1 MSTDTGARAA
11 GTEEA
16 VTLPAAA
23 PATVAAAPGWGAL
36 AIVMVGTFITVLDY
50 FIINVA
56 VPAIQSDLTAS
67 SAQSQL
73 VIIGYGVAFTA
84 GMITGGR
91 LGDLYGRRRMF
102 SLGMLGFTV
111 ASALCAVAQGP
122 DALVAFRVLQ
132 GAAAALMVPQVLGI
146 LGVVYT
152 GAARARAFVVYGLVI
167 GLAGVFGQ
175 VIGGAL
181 ISADVAG
188 LTWRAIF
195 LINLPVGVVALVLTP
210 RLIPESRAARGGR
223 LDLVGALLSAA
234 ALAAIVLSLVEGQ
247 ERDWPLWTWLLLVAA
262 VPLSAAFVLHQRA
275 RQHRSPLVD
284 FALFKGRTFPVGLV
298 AMLLYFL
305 AMGSFFFLLALYLQQ
320 GRGLSPAESG
330 LVFLTLGA
338 GYLGSSMLSTR
349 LAARLGDGLIT
360 AGPLTLAVGYVLTG
374 LTASW
379 IDTDKS
385 IGWIIAPLI
394 LSGIGMGMT
403 TGPLTGSLLAGTD
416 PEHAAAASGTAN
428 TVQEGG
434 VAIGV
439 AVVGAVFFP
448 ALGDAPVPGD
458 YPHAFDVGLIPLVA
472 FCLASS
478 VMVRFMRPRAE
489 RRAARA
495 AKTPAPQ

>member
-1 MSTDTGARAA
+1 MSTDTGAPTADAR
-11 GTEEA
+11 EA
-16 VTLPAAA
+16 VTSPPRAGL
-23 PATVAAAPGWGAL
+23 PGWGAL

-56 VPAIQSDLTAS
+56 VPAIQSDLSAS

-73 VIIGYGVAFTA
+73 VIVGYGVAFTA

-102 SLGMLGFTV
+102 SYGLFGFTV
-111 ASALCAVAQGP
+111 ASALCAWAQSP
-122 DALVAFRVLQ
+122 EALVAFRVLQ

-195 LINLPVGVVALVLTP
+195 LINLPVGIVALVLTP
-210 RLIPESRAARGGR
+210 RLIPESRSANSGR
-223 LDLVGALLSAA
+223 LDVVGAVLSAA
-234 ALAAIVLSLVEGQ
+234 ALSAIVISLVEGQ
-247 ERDWPLWTWLLLVAA
+247 ERDWPLWTWLVLAAA
-262 VPLSAAFVLHQRA
+262 VPLSAGFVAHQRA
-275 RQHRSPLVD
+275 RQHRSPLID
-284 FALFKGRTFPVGLV
+284 FALFKGRAFSVGLV
-298 AMLLYFL
+298 AMFLYFL

-320 GRGLSPAESG
+320 GRGLSPVESG
-330 LVFLTLGA
+330 LVFLTLGS
-338 GYLGSSMLSTR
+338 GYLGSSMLSTK
-349 LAARLGDGLIT
+349 LAARLGHSLIT

-374 LTASW
+374 LTAAWLGTEHSVL
-379 IDTDKS
+379 
-385 IGWIIAPLI
+385 WIIAPLV

-403 TGPLTGSLLAGTD
+403 TGPLTGAVLAGTD

-448 ALGDAPVPGD
+448 ALGEAARAED
-458 YPHAFDVGLIPLVA
+458 YPHAFDMGLIPLVA
-472 FCLASS
+472 FCLASC
-478 VMVRFMRPRAE
+478 VLVRFMRPRAE
-489 RRAARA
+489 RRAQ
-495 AKTPAPQ
+495 PATAPASAQQ